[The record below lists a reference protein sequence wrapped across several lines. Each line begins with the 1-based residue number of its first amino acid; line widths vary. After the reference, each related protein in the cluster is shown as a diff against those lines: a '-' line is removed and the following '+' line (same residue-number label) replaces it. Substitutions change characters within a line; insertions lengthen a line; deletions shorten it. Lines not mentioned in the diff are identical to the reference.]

1 MQLAAQQAQAEKAQQ
16 AQAQQ
21 AQLAAAQAQLA
32 AQASAAQAAAQ
43 ASAAQAAA
51 PGGGDMFSGLAV
63 QSAGANTAAADA
75 LFATPPSAM
84 MATAAPAGW
93 PCPACTLDN
102 AAAVAVCEACGG
114 ARPQEGDILTNP
126 SGMFGGMALAGGSH
140 GGGIPAAAEAALGYT
155 SPPALSEAK
164 GPSSGGEAMSNM
176 FAGLTTN
183 PPPPTAAAAS
193 GGFGGGAG
201 GKKEKPSCC
210 SLVGGLASTM
220 AGRKKGAKPRPPS
233 PVGGGDET
241 SLSPAEE
248 ALCATASLAP
258 LRDPLSATAPL
269 ALLRDPLSATAGP
282 P

>member
-1 MQLAAQQAQAEKAQQ
+1 MQLAAQQAQAEKAQQAQQ

-43 ASAAQAAA
+43 TSAAQAVVAAQAAA

-75 LFATPPSAM
+75 LFATPPSMM
-84 MATAAPAGW
+84 MAAAGPAGW

-102 AAAVAVCEACGG
+102 AATVAVCAACGG
-114 ARPQEGDILTNP
+114 PRPQEEDILTNP
-126 SGMFGGMALAGGSH
+126 SGMFGGMALASGSH
-140 GGGIPAAAEAALGYT
+140 GGGIPAAPEAALGYT
-155 SPPALSEAK
+155 SPQALSEAK
-164 GPSSGGEAMSNM
+164 SPSSGGEAMSNM

-183 PPPPTAAAAS
+183 PPPPAATVAS
-193 GGFGGGAG
+193 GSIGGGAG
-201 GKKEKPSCC
+201 GKKEKTSCC
-210 SLVGGLASTM
+210 SLVGSLASSM
-220 AGRKKGAKPRPPS
+220 AGKKKGAKPRPPS

-248 ALCATASLAP
+248 ALCATAP
-258 LRDPLSATAPL
+258 
-269 ALLRDPLSATAGP
+269 
-282 P
+282 